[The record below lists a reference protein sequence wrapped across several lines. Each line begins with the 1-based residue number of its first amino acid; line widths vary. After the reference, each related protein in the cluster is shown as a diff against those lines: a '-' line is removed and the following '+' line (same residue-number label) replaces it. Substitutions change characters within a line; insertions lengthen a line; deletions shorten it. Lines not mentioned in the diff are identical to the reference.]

1 MIALKNVSLLVF
13 FSQLGLSVVVPLG
26 GFVALGVWLR
36 NLWNTGVWLV
46 LVMAGMGLFVAAS
59 GFINTLRTM
68 KRMADEDDQ
77 KPPLSYNEH
86 D

>member
-1 MIALKNVSLLVF
+1 MKNVSMLVF

-36 NLWNTGVWLV
+36 RLCNTGVWLV
-46 LVMAGMGLFVAAS
+46 LVMAGIGLLMAVS
-59 GFINTLRTM
+59 GFVNTLRTM
-68 KRMADEDDQ
+68 KRMAEEDDQ
-77 KPPLSYNEH
+77 KTPLSYNEH